1 MPPLVGERTT
11 YNLRNVNDI
20 NLPPGKKSGLFN
32 SFFPSSIRIW
42 NKLDRGMKNSQSLDS
57 FKFHLKKSKCL
68 KKTKLYSKFNGS
80 MAINHTR
87 MRLGLSGLK
96 AQRHDYNH
104 VPNSTCDYCGS
115 RKDDSIHFLL
125 KCRAFA
131 PMRRNFLQK
140 INRLYTAKNIYRDL
154 SRTIVQKEL
163 VDKLLMGDPRLSEP
177 ENIELFNMVQDFIC
191 NSKIF

>member
-1 MPPLVGERTT
+1 MPPPLVGERTT
-11 YNLRNVNDI
+11 YNLRNADNI

-42 NKLDRGMKNSQSLDS
+42 NKLDRGIQSSQSLDS
-57 FKFHLKKSKCL
+57 FKYQLKKSKCL

-104 VPNSTCDYCGS
+104 MPNSTCDYCGS
-115 RKDDSIHFLL
+115 RKDDSVHFLL
-125 KCRAFA
+125 QCRAFS
-131 PMRRNFLQK
+131 PMRRNFLIK
-140 INRLYTAKNIYRDL
+140 INGLFATRNIYRDL

-163 VDKLLMGDPRLSEP
+163 VDKLLNGDPRLSEL
-177 ENIELFNMVQDFIC
+177 ENIELYKTSFATVKDFN
-191 NSKIF
+191 S